1 VSSGIVLS
9 TVRYE
14 AEGEDL
20 FGSWSDIILA
30 LVSAV
35 EVAHKLD
42 GELSEAHS
50 GFDSDGFYERYHRYP
65 SEQSFRNALDHF
77 DFEAA

>member
-1 VSSGIVLS
+1 MSGIVLS

-14 AEGEDL
+14 AKGEDL

-30 LVSAV
+30 LVV
-35 EVAHKLD
+35 VAEAAEDNARYHNPVSHKL
-42 GELSEAHS
+42 
-50 GFDSDGFYERYHRYP
+50 RR
-65 SEQSFRNALDHF
+65 ALDQF